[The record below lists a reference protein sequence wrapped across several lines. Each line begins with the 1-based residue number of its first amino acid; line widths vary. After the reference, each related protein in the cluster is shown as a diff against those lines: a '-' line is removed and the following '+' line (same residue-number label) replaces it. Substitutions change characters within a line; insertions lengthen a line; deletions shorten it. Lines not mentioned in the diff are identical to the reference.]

1 MSKNKAA
8 VALGKKGGKAKSA
21 AKALSSKANGAKGGR
36 PRKTEEL
43 FKILCESAALEDAM
57 TNPLPDVRLAQH
69 QTELCPPRANQPTK

>member
-43 FKILCESAALEDAM
+43 FKILREADEHLEALAGCSPSA
-57 TNPLPDVRLAQH
+57 
-69 QTELCPPRANQPTK
+69 